1 MFLLKK
7 IILSLVLPPS
17 SLVLLAFAGLPLARH
32 RPRLG
37 KLLIGIALLGL
48 IVLSTPWVSG
58 ALIQSLQ
65 KFPPIS
71 DEQLAKC
78 QAIVVLGG
86 GIYRDAPE
94 YRSDT
99 IGNVSLERLRYA
111 LHLSKVSGIPVLA
124 TGGAPEGGVAEAAA
138 IRKSA
143 ETDFGR
149 EIKLIEDQSLDT
161 ASSAYLSSQILKRH
175 NIQRIALVSNAWH
188 LPRAVTNFEA
198 AGLAVVPAPMG
209 FLVSTNDFGAF
220 LPSASALSVSSR
232 AFHEWLGILASH
244 WGQFARAR

>member
-1 MFLLKK
+1 MG
-7 IILSLVLPPS
+7 V
-17 SLVLLAFAGLPLARH
+17 
-32 RPRLG
+32 
-37 KLLIGIALLGL
+37 ALLGL
-48 IVLSTPWVSG
+48 IALSMPWVAG

-71 DEQLAKC
+71 DDQLAKC

-111 LHLSKVSGIPVLA
+111 LHLSKASGLPILA
-124 TGGAPEGGVAEAAA
+124 TGGAPEGGIAEAAA
-138 IRKSA
+138 MRKSG
-143 ETDFGR
+143 ESDFGR

-161 ASSAYLSSQILKRH
+161 ASSARLSAQILKQH
-175 NIQRIALVSNAWH
+175 DIQRIALVSNAWH
-188 LPRAVTNFEA
+188 LPRATANFEA

-209 FLVSTNDFGAF
+209 FSVSTNDFGAF
-220 LPSASALSVSSR
+220 LPSASTLSVSSR
-232 AFHEWLGILASH
+232 ALHEWLGIIASH
-244 WGQFARAR
+244 FRAI

>member
-7 IILSLVLPPS
+7 MILSLVLPPS
-17 SLVLLAFAGLPLARH
+17 SLVLLAFAGLSLARY

-37 KLLIGIALLGL
+37 KFLIGTSLFLL
-48 IVLSTPWVSG
+48 IVLSTPWVAGS
-58 ALIQSLQ
+58 LIQSLQ

-71 DEQLAKC
+71 DDQLAKC

-86 GIYRDAPE
+86 GIYREAPE

-111 LHLSKVSGIPVLA
+111 LHLSKVSGLPVLA
-124 TGGAPEGGVAEAAA
+124 TGGAPEGGIAEAAA
-138 IRKSA
+138 MRKSA
-143 ETDFGR
+143 ETEFGR
-149 EIKLIEDQSLDT
+149 EINWIEDQSLDT
-161 ASSAYLSSQILKRH
+161 ASSARLSAQMLKQH
-175 NIQRIALVSNAWH
+175 GIQRIALVSNAWH
-188 LPRAVTNFEA
+188 LPRATANFVA

-209 FLVSTNDFGAF
+209 FSVSTNDFGAF

-232 AFHEWLGILASH
+232 ALHEWLGIMASH
-244 WGQFARAR
+244 FRAI

>member
-7 IILSLVLPPS
+7 VILSLVLPPS
-17 SLVLLAFAGLPLARH
+17 SLVLLAFAGLPLARY

-37 KLLIGIALLGL
+37 KLLMGVALLGL
-48 IVLSTPWVSG
+48 IALSMPWVAGS
-58 ALIQSLQ
+58 LIQSLQ

-71 DEQLAKC
+71 DDQLAKC

-111 LHLSKVSGIPVLA
+111 LHLSKASGLPILA
-124 TGGAPEGGVAEAAA
+124 TGGAPEGGIAEAAA
-138 IRKSA
+138 MRKSG
-143 ETDFGR
+143 ESDFGR
-149 EIKLIEDQSLDT
+149 EIKWIEDQSLDT
-161 ASSAYLSSQILKRH
+161 ASSARLSAQILKQH
-175 NIQRIALVSNAWH
+175 DIQRIALVSNAWH
-188 LPRAVTNFEA
+188 LPRATANFEA

-209 FLVSTNDFGAF
+209 FSVSTNDFGAF

-232 AFHEWLGILASH
+232 ALHEWLGIIASH
-244 WGQFARAR
+244 FRAI

>member
-17 SLVLLAFAGLPLARH
+17 SLVLLAFAGLPLARY

-37 KLLIGIALLGL
+37 KLLIGISLFGL
-48 IVLSTPWVSG
+48 IVLSTPWVAG
-58 ALIQSLQ
+58 LLIQSLQ
-65 KFPPIS
+65 KFPPIK
-71 DEQLAKC
+71 DDQLAKC

-111 LHLSKVSGIPVLA
+111 LHLSKVSGLPVLA
-124 TGGAPEGGVAEAAA
+124 TGGAPEGGTGEAVAM
-138 IRKSA
+138 RNSA

-149 EIKLIEDQSLDT
+149 EIQWIEDQSLDT
-161 ASSAYLSSQILKRH
+161 SSSAHLSAQMLKRH

-188 LPRAVTNFEA
+188 LPRATANFEA
-198 AGLAVVPAPMG
+198 AGLTVVPAPMG
-209 FLVSTNDFGAF
+209 FSVSTNDFGAF
-220 LPSASALSVSSR
+220 LPSANALSVSSR
-232 AFHEWLGILASH
+232 ALYEWLGIMASH
-244 WGQFARAR
+244 FRAI